1 MKHNIIFLNIISF
14 CLISL
19 LSCGL
24 FNKNTKK
31 IDVSAIDL
39 DLKIGRFDKSFFEV
53 DTNELYA
60 SLNELRNKDTFF
72 FDFYTVNVMRF
83 GRISDS
89 VTPSMLDL
97 THFFTNPYVLGL
109 YDTIQVDYPNLDG
122 VEGELT
128 EAMKH
133 FKYYFPN
140 RSIPEFKAILSE
152 FGYNVVALDTNYIA
166 IALDMYLGKDYRYY
180 GSFDFPYYI
189 VQRFEP
195 EYIVPNT
202 MEVLFNAYYSPDE
215 MAETEAL
222 IHAMIENGK
231 KYYFME
237 CMQPEKE
244 KHLLIGYTEK
254 QYKWCA
260 GSEGEIWKFY
270 NEHDLFYSQNYME
283 HTRHIGDGA
292 LTVGMPEG
300 APGNVGSWV
309 GWQIVN
315 QYVTNAAGKVSL
327 KELLATPPAT
337 ILAKSNYKPK

>member
-140 RSIPEFKAILSE
+140 RGIPEFKAILSE

-237 CMQPEKE
+237 CMQP
-244 KHLLIGYTEK
+244 
-254 QYKWCA
+254 
-260 GSEGEIWKFY
+260 
-270 NEHDLFYSQNYME
+270 
-283 HTRHIGDGA
+283 
-292 LTVGMPEG
+292 
-300 APGNVGSWV
+300 
-309 GWQIVN
+309 
-315 QYVTNAAGKVSL
+315 
-327 KELLATPPAT
+327 
-337 ILAKSNYKPK
+337 

>member
-1 MKHNIIFLNIISF
+1 MKKSFVSFNIIAL
-14 CLISL
+14 CLL
-19 LSCGL
+19 TMTSCNL

-39 DLKIGRFDKSFFEV
+39 QLTIDRFDRSFFEA
-53 DTNELYA
+53 DTTNLYA
-60 SLNELRNKDTFF
+60 SLNELRNEDSLF

-83 GRISDS
+83 GQISDS
-89 VTPSMLDL
+89 LTPTMLDIN
-97 THFFTNPYVLGL
+97 HFFTNPYVLGL
-109 YDTIQVDYPNLDG
+109 YDTIQAAYPNLNAL
-122 VEGELT
+122 EQELT

-140 RSIPEFKAILSE
+140 SAIPNFKSIVSE

-166 IALDMYLGKDYRYY
+166 IALDMYLGKDYMYY

-195 EYIVPNT
+195 EFIVPNV
-202 MEVLFNAYYSPDE
+202 MEVLFNAHYAPDDL
-215 MAETEAL
+215 AETDAL

-237 CMQPEKE
+237 CMQPEKD

-254 QYKWCA
+254 QYDWCA
-260 GSEGEIWKFY
+260 NSEGEIWKFY
-270 NEHDLFYSQNYME
+270 NEQDLFYSKNYME
-283 HTRHIGDGA
+283 HTRHISDGP

-315 QYVTNAAGKVSL
+315 HYVKNADGKVSL
-327 KELLATPPAT
+327 TDLLATPPAT